1 MFSSIPEA
9 LAEIKAGRMVVVV
22 DDPDRENEGD
32 LIMAGEAC
40 TPEAMNFMISQGRGV
55 PFIPTTA
62 ERLAELQIPMM
73 TKQNT
78 ARLGTAMGET
88 VDALHGTTTG
98 VSASDRAKTV
108 QVFCDDASRPSDLGR
123 PGHIIPLRAEK
134 GGVLRRAGHTEAAV
148 DLCILAG
155 MKPVAVG
162 VEILKTAR

>member
-1 MFSSIPEA
+1 MDFATIPQA
-9 LAEIKAGRMVVVV
+9 LEDLKQGRMIIVV

-32 LIMAGEAC
+32 LIMAGERC
-40 TPEAMNFMISQGRGV
+40 TPEAMNFMIKYGRGV

-98 VSASDRAKTV
+98 VSAYDRSRTVEVFVDEDAK
-108 QVFCDDASRPSDLGR
+108 P
-123 PGHIIPLRAEK
+123 
-134 GGVLRRAGHTEAAV
+134 
-148 DLCILAG
+148 
-155 MKPVAVG
+155 
-162 VEILKTAR
+162 